1 MGSPSTLN
9 YVTPQHAVLPGHVAI
24 IMDGNGRWAAERK
37 ISTARGHSQGG
48 EAFRNLIEACKE
60 RPFITH
66 LTFYAFSIENWERP
80 AEEVNDLMNL
90 LRHYM
95 KREAPLLNENNIR
108 VRFIGELSSLAP
120 DIQRD
125 LADVE
130 KMTANNT
137 RLTVTM
143 AVSYGARQ
151 EIRRAMQL
159 LGQKIAEGTLAPEQI
174 TEAMIEENLYTH
186 DMPKP
191 DLIIRTAGEQ
201 RLSNFLLWQSA
212 YAEFYY
218 DDVLWPDYKLEHL
231 DRAIEAYSKR
241 ERRFG
246 LRKEQ
251 LRHG

>member
-1 MGSPSTLN
+1 MGSPATLHHSL
-9 YVTPQHAVLPGHVAI
+9 PQGAALPRHVAI
-24 IMDGNGRWAAERK
+24 IMDGNGRWATERG
-37 ISTARGHSQGG
+37 ISTARGHNQGG
-48 EAFRNLIEACKE
+48 EAFRNLIEACKD

-66 LTFYAFSIENWERP
+66 LTFYVFSIENWERP
-80 AEEVNDLMNL
+80 TEEVNDLMNL

-95 KREAPLLNENNIR
+95 KREAALLNENNIR
-108 VRFIGELSSLAP
+108 VRFIGELSSLAH

-125 LADVE
+125 LAAVE
-130 KMTANNT
+130 QMTANNT

-159 LGQKIAEGTLAPEQI
+159 LGKKIAAGTLAPEQI
-174 TEAMIEENLYTH
+174 TEEMISENLYTQ
-186 DMPKP
+186 DIPNP